1 MHYWFKNSFAWTYRD
16 LIEAVQQMILINS
29 FAVLT
34 CWDLL
39 KQFNQLYFI
48 LIYFIHLTVLMCWDL
63 IGAVQ
68 PIIIYWKSIEEL
80 LENYSIVILKILLPL
95 HIEVIPA
102 EIITVVEITNGQW
115 SPAKHQT
122 STIWSKWTWGRC
134 CPIIWKIYKA
144 L

>member
-68 PIIIYWKSIEEL
+68 PIIVYWKSIEEL
-80 LENYSIVILKILLPL
+80 FHSDIENTFTITYWSYSSRNNYSCR
-95 HIEVIPA
+95 
-102 EIITVVEITNGQW
+102 NN
-115 SPAKHQT
+115 
-122 STIWSKWTWGRC
+122 KWTVK
-134 CPIIWKIYKA
+134 PSKA
-144 L
+144 PNFDHLIQVNMRSMLPNHLKNL